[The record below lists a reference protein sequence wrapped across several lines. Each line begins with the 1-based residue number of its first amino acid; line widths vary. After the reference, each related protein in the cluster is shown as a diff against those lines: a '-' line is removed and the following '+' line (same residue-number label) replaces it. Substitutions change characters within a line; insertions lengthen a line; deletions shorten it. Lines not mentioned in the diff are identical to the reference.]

1 MQQTNNATNKQIQ
14 KQTNA
19 KTNKCYKKNITRSTT
34 KNKRNNSFKLNFL
47 AQTHIPR
54 HPCSP
59 EPPYN
64 ILWHFLALTQK
75 DITAWVDPIKGS
87 NVNHRKKWGTNG
99 VRGTQLYNQWT
110 RHTIRLIKHWGPP
123 PMQQLR
129 FTSSQPKVFPHLV
142 QCTEVCWGCKKSV
155 DHIPQAKIYLGY
167 MSRRGAQT
175 WCPRCNLWTK
185 PEVVVRTIHHSYSPQ
200 RPLPQTSTA

>member
-1 MQQTNNATNKQIQ
+1 MQ

-19 KTNKCYKKNITRSTT
+19 TKNLTRSTT
-34 KNKRNNSFKLNFL
+34 KNKRNTSFKLNFL

-110 RHTIRLIKHWGPP
+110 RHTIRLIKHRGPP
-123 PMQQLR
+123 TMQQLR
-129 FTSSQPKVFPHLV
+129 FTSTKSIPASCSLHRSVLGEVKNPSTTYLKQRFISVTCRGEGHKPDV
-142 QCTEVCWGCKKSV
+142 QDVTYG
-155 DHIPQAKIYLGY
+155 Q
-167 MSRRGAQT
+167 
-175 WCPRCNLWTK
+175 NLKW
-185 PEVVVRTIHHSYSPQ
+185 S
-200 RPLPQTSTA
+200 